1 VITVEIDALMC
12 IEIAFG
18 GAIAAFV
25 VFIGRAVIGFLVDAP
40 HSDRTVSD
48 VDAADPLQDH
58 IDAPLSWPP
67 PPPASPPPG
76 REEPPR

>member
-1 VITVEIDALMC
+1 
-12 IEIAFG
+12 
-18 GAIAAFV
+18 